1 MRRLSLLLLLAV
13 APAAGAVGP
22 PDPTA
27 RAIRRGLERLREGS
41 ANYLTNRQCFS
52 CHHQAVTIAA
62 FVAARKKGFAVPAA
76 GYDKQVQFT
85 LDTFRP
91 KLAQVTKGQSVGGS
105 NTTVAYAL
113 YTLELASRRRDATT
127 DALVDFL
134 VVRQRPDGSWPA
146 TTLRPPTEG
155 SKFTNAALA
164 LRALRVYGPAEKGAR
179 RDKVEAAVEK
189 GKAWLLKNEPET
201 TEDRAFHLRALV
213 TAGAAEKDIKRSRKA
228 LEEEQLDDGSWAQLE
243 GRDGDAYATATV
255 MLALKCAGLPATGA
269 VYRRGMAYLVRTQS
283 ARGAWL
289 VTTRSRPVQTFFD
302 NKDPGGKNQFIS
314 FAATGWATLA
324 LVEGASVR

>member
-1 MRRLSLLLLLAV
+1 MRRLSLLLLA
-13 APAAGAVGP
+13 AASTAGAAGP
-22 PDPTA
+22 PDPMP

-62 FVAARKKGFAVPAA
+62 FVAARKKGYAVPPVA
-76 GYDKQVQFT
+76 YDKQVKFT

-91 KLAQVTKGQSVGGS
+91 KLDKVARGLSVGGS

-113 YTLELASRRRDATT
+113 YTLEQASHRRDATT
-127 DALVDFL
+127 DALVGFL

-164 LRALRVYGPAEKGAR
+164 LRALKAYGPAEKGAR
-179 RDKVEAAVEK
+179 RDRVEAAVKK

-201 TEDRAFHLRALV
+201 TEDRVFHLRALL
-213 TAGAAEKDIKRSRKA
+213 TAGADEDDVLLARKA
-228 LEEEQLDDGSWAQLE
+228 LAEAQLDDGSWAQLD
-243 GRDGDAYATATV
+243 GRPGDAYATATA
-255 MLALKCAGLPATGA
+255 MLALKSAGLSVRSDA
-269 VYRRGMAYLVRTQS
+269 YRKGMAFLARTQT
-283 ARGAWL
+283 AQGAWL
-289 VTTRSRPVQTFFD
+289 VKTRSRPVQTFFD
-302 NKDPGGKNQFIS
+302 NKDPGGKDQFIS

-324 LVEGASVR
+324 LIEGAPRR